1 MVSFGNPEIVKN
13 KIMSYLDI
21 NDNEYNSFITS
32 LKKYNAVIAGGFVLS
47 CFSDFKSNDIDIY
60 ITNKNMK
67 KFANHLPS
75 YLSPTSLDFISK
87 YDSIGKKYVM
97 RMLCHKYDKNNDMN
111 YNIKVDIVIIDD
123 NYTIDEVIDN
133 FDLSFCKIWFDGDKV
148 YATYPKD
155 IKKKTGFL
163 NKKYINQYYNAV
175 EKDYSDIDLICLR
188 YKKYTSRGFKINIGK
203 KPATIV
209 LPKEDINVPILLSKK
224 STNEN
229 YIVKLLIQNFTNSTI
244 IRYLINDIDYYS
256 KYISKYINMF
266 YYTEDYIERYY
277 IEKITLFK
285 YYFICLFNNF
295 TFEEYIKNMNKLFRN
310 LSIKYI
316 YKSALYSLEEYLNSY
331 YQLEIKYDY
340 INNDIDFFT
349 KHGNKSYSSKELM
362 IIRFIIDNNLNKY
375 EDYKFT
381 ALVDKSYIIDDYY
394 KQYILKDKNIDIN
407 LIDSRQLKKI
417 LQIKKRCIKLI
428 TKSDIKSYLEKSTLT
443 GFDLINCKSDIN
455 ISKYLSENKEHII
468 IILVENDIP
477 SITCISKK
485 DLDYMISDIKDNW
498 FYDCENMNNPEINS
512 RDTDADI
519 KYKEDLYLYNPIIKV
534 PLSAGIFYFEY
545 KYIYSLFMSK
555 NKIFF
560 VYPYYEIGSKK
571 QKEIIKSASLKNTK
585 YGIRKGLL
593 DYLSANHCQDD
604 SNIKLYEIRSLKLDT
619 KKSVKTSFIKSI
631 SDESKSSSKV
641 SSKSSSKP
649 SSKSK

>member
-1 MVSFGNPEIVKN
+1 
-13 KIMSYLDI
+13 
-21 NDNEYNSFITS
+21 
-32 LKKYNAVIAGGFVLS
+32 
-47 CFSDFKSNDIDIY
+47 
-60 ITNKNMK
+60 
-67 KFANHLPS
+67 
-75 YLSPTSLDFISK
+75 
-87 YDSIGKKYVM
+87 
-97 RMLCHKYDKNNDMN
+97 
-111 YNIKVDIVIIDD
+111 
-123 NYTIDEVIDN
+123 
-133 FDLSFCKIWFDGDKV
+133 
-148 YATYPKD
+148 
-155 IKKKTGFL
+155 
-163 NKKYINQYYNAV
+163 
-175 EKDYSDIDLICLR
+175 
-188 YKKYTSRGFKINIGK
+188 
-203 KPATIV
+203 
-209 LPKEDINVPILLSKK
+209 
-224 STNEN
+224 
-229 YIVKLLIQNFTNSTI
+229 
-244 IRYLINDIDYYS
+244 
-256 KYISKYINMF
+256 
-266 YYTEDYIERYY
+266 
-277 IEKITLFK
+277 
-285 YYFICLFNNF
+285 
-295 TFEEYIKNMNKLFRN
+295 MNKLFRN

-443 GFDLINCKSDIN
+443 GFDLINCKLDIN